1 MNFMS
6 ASSKLVFQS
15 VVLKC
20 ITTKVGDEAKQQ
32 YHKLLDDIVP
42 DHREKFLLCD
52 KFACRVYVFY
62 AEYLSG
68 KGFES
73 LCRVFILIFCLSHGQ
88 SSIERGFKT
97 NKEFEVE
104 NLSESSLISL
114 CVINDHM
121 RSKCVNAANIPLTR
135 ELIVTVRST
144 RSRYMQSLEQQR
156 SVKKV
161 TRKT

>member
-6 ASSKLVFQS
+6 ASSKLVFQL
-15 VVLKC
+15 VVLKR

-42 DHREKFLLCD
+42 DHWENFLLYD
-52 KFACRVYVFY
+52 KFACRVDVFY

-73 LCRVFILIFCLSHGQ
+73 LWRLFILIFCLSHGQ

-97 NKEFEVE
+97 KQR
-104 NLSESSLISL
+104 I
-114 CVINDHM
+114 
-121 RSKCVNAANIPLTR
+121 
-135 ELIVTVRST
+135 
-144 RSRYMQSLEQQR
+144 RSREFI
-156 SVKKV
+156 
-161 TRKT
+161 RKFLNIIACY